1 MNVTKTDREQSLISD
16 EFLWD
21 TSSSTEVHK
30 YVYPILNK
38 WINNSE
44 TNNLLDLG
52 CGNGSLT
59 AMFANNGIKCSGTD
73 FSESGIKIAQKAFP
87 GVDFFQS
94 AMHDELPNNQHAKY
108 DVVISVEVIEHLL
121 LPRQLFNRAKEALK
135 PNGFLIVTTPFH
147 GFWKNIALALTNSF
161 DKHWHPLRD
170 HGHVKFFSESTL
182 SQLFVEQG
190 FEVIEIKRVG
200 RIPIFAR
207 SMVIKGRLKK

>member
-1 MNVTKTDREQSLISD
+1 MIVTKTDRELSLISN

-21 TSSSTEVHK
+21 TSSNTEVHK
-30 YVYPILNK
+30 YVYPLLNK
-38 WINNSE
+38 WINNSK
-44 TNNLLDLG
+44 TKNLLDLG

-59 AMFANNGIKCSGTD
+59 AMFANNGIKCYGTD

-87 GVDFFQS
+87 DVDFFQS
-94 AMHDELPNNQHAKY
+94 SMDNELPLNHHAKY

-121 LPRQLFNRAKEALK
+121 LPRQLFNRAKDALK
-135 PNGFLIVTTPFH
+135 PNGYLIVTTPFH

-170 HGHVKFFSESTL
+170 YGHVKFFSESTL
-182 SQLFVEQG
+182 SQLFEEQG
-190 FEVIEIKRVG
+190 FEVIEVKRVG

-207 SMVIKGRLKK
+207 SMVVKGRLKK

>member
-30 YVYPILNK
+30 YVYPILDK

-59 AMFANNGIKCSGTD
+59 AMFANNGIKCYGTD

-87 GVDFFQS
+87 DVDFFQS
-94 AMHDELPNNQHAKY
+94 SIDNELPINHHAKY

-135 PNGFLIVTTPFH
+135 PDGYLIVTTPFH

-190 FEVIEIKRVG
+190 YEVIEIKRVG

>member
-30 YVYPILNK
+30 YVYPLLNK

-59 AMFANNGIKCSGTD
+59 AMFANNGITCSGTD
-73 FSESGIKIAQKAFP
+73 FSESGIKIAQTAFP